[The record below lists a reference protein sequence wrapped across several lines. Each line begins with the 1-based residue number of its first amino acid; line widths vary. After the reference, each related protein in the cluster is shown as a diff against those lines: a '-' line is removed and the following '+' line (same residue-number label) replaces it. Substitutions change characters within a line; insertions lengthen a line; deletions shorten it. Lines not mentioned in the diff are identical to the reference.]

1 MGLLDKIRNFVN
13 PDVEDDEIHNED
25 IIIGEEE
32 EKEMDSQT
40 FSRPQAAPRAASGVN
55 LGASTGNIELK
66 VVRPERFE
74 NVTQVAEHLLNKRT
88 VVLNL
93 EATSKDVSRR
103 ILDFLTGVAYSING
117 QMKKVANNTYVIT
130 PSNVD
135 VSGDPIK
142 ASPTPAPAPV
152 ATPAPAPDTTPTA
165 DINYIR

>member
-1 MGLLDKIRNFVN
+1 MGLIDKIRNFVN
-13 PDVEDDEIHNED
+13 PEPEDDEVHNED

-40 FSRPQAAPRAASGVN
+40 FSRPQAAQRTATGVN

-74 NVTQVAEHLLNKRT
+74 NITQVAEHLLNRRT

-93 EATSKDVSRR
+93 EATSKEVSRR

-142 ASPTPAPAPV
+142 SSPVTAPV
-152 ATPAPAPDTTPTA
+152 ATPAPAPDTPPTA
-165 DINYIR
+165 DINFIR

>member
-1 MGLLDKIRNFVN
+1 MGLIEKIRNFVN
-13 PDVEDDEIHNED
+13 PEPEDDEIRNED

-40 FSRPQAAPRAASGVN
+40 FSRPQTAQRAATGVN

-93 EATSKDVSRR
+93 EATSKEVSRR

-142 ASPTPAPAPV
+142 SSPVTAPV
-152 ATPAPAPDTTPTA
+152 STPAPAPDYTPTA
-165 DINYIR
+165 DINSVR

>member
-13 PDVEDDEIHNED
+13 PEPEEDELQNED

-40 FSRPQAAPRAASGVN
+40 FSRPQAAPRAAAGVN

-74 NVTQVAEHLLNKRT
+74 NVTQVAEHLLNRRT

-93 EATSKDVSRR
+93 EATSKEVSRR

-142 ASPTPAPAPV
+142 TAPVTAPVASPAPAPES
-152 ATPAPAPDTTPTA
+152 TPTA

>member
-1 MGLLDKIRNFVN
+1 MGLINAIKKFVN
-13 PDVEDDEIHNED
+13 PDPEEDEIQNDD
-25 IIIGEEE
+25 IIISEEE
-32 EKEMDSQT
+32 EKEMDSQQ
-40 FSRPQAAPRAASGVN
+40 FSRPQQPRNAAGVN

-93 EATSKDVSRR
+93 EATSKEVSRR

-142 ASPTPAPAPV
+142 ASATPAPV